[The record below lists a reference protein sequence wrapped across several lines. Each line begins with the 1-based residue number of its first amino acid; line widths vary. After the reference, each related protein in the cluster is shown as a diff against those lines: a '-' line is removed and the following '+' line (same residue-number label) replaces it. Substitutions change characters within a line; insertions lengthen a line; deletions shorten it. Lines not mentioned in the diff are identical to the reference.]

1 MKYASGKASTASAI
15 VTAAAIPIVRSA
27 IVRYALDSKI
37 VWKLPTVQ
45 WCSISVVNGLTVQN
59 EETNSATRDAR

>member
-1 MKYASGKASTASAI
+1 MQSFLPLPQSATGVFQNLIELKYASGKASTASVS

-37 VWKLPTVQ
+37 V
-45 WCSISVVNGLTVQN
+45 
-59 EETNSATRDAR
+59 R